1 MEIME
6 ADPTRLKHRNSFNI
20 ASMSFDPEIIAAK
33 IKEYVPDFKMSY
45 ELDPLRQAIADS
57 WPDSLDDSC
66 AREEWGWKPEYDL
79 DRMTQDML
87 VNLRKKLLQQ

>member
-1 MEIME
+1 MDTMYVPDALRAAVEITE

-57 WPDSLDDSC
+57 RPDSLDDSC
-66 AREEWGWKPEYDL
+66 AREEWDWKP
-79 DRMTQDML
+79 RI
-87 VNLRKKLLQQ
+87 RP